1 VKLSDRDIRAR
12 IFSMTGEKAIGLDPR
27 PPEDAIKG
35 ASIDLRLGYE
45 FQRFARRPGPDADPH
60 APPPGIIDLWGPPEE
75 TRKAIDAA
83 LEDHLRLKEGEAITL
98 EPGELALG
106 ATMESITVPG
116 DLCGILNGRSSLAR
130 LGLMVHATAHFVDPG
145 WQGCIVLEFF
155 NCGPARLRLRP
166 GMPIC
171 ALSFDVLSSPAE
183 HPYALRGDAK
193 YKQQT
198 GVLNSRISF
207 DRQA

>member
-1 VKLSDRDIRAR
+1 MKLSDRDIRTR
-12 IFSMTGEKAIGLDPR
+12 IFSLTGEKAIGIDPR

-45 FQRFARRPGPDADPH
+45 FQRFAKRPGPDAV
-60 APPPGIIDLWGPPEE
+60 AEGPGAIDLWGPSEE

-83 LEDHLRLKEGEAITL
+83 LEEHLSLKEGEAITL

-106 ATMESITVPG
+106 ATMESITVPD

-145 WQGCIVLEFF
+145 WSGCIVLEFF
-155 NCGPARLRLRP
+155 NCGPAYLRLRP

-171 ALSFDVLSSPAE
+171 ALSFDLLSSPAE

-193 YKQQT
+193 YKQQS
-198 GVLNSRISF
+198 GVLSSRISF
-207 DRQA
+207 DRQAQ

>member
-1 VKLSDRDIRAR
+1 VKLSDRDIRTR
-12 IFSMTGEKAIGLDPR
+12 IFDITGEKAIRLDPM

-45 FQRFARRPGPDADPH
+45 FQRFAERPGAEGG
-60 APPPGIIDLWGPPEE
+60 APRTGVIDLWGPSDE
-75 TRKAIDAA
+75 TRKAIDAV

-106 ATMESITVPG
+106 ATMESITVPE

-155 NCGPARLRLRP
+155 NCGPARQRLRP

>member
-1 VKLSDRDIRAR
+1 MKLSDRDIRMR
-12 IFSMTGEKAIGLDPR
+12 IFGAAGEKAIGLDPL
-27 PPEDAIKG
+27 PPEDAVKG
-35 ASIDLRLGYE
+35 ASVDLRLGYE
-45 FQRFARRPGPDADPH
+45 FQRFAKRPGKDGPE
-60 APPPGIIDLWGPPEE
+60 PGVIDLWGPSEE

-83 LEDHLRLKEGEAITL
+83 LEEHVRLKEGEAITL

-145 WQGCIVLEFF
+145 WEGCIVLEFF

-171 ALSFDVLSSPAE
+171 ALSFDLLSTQAD

-193 YKQQT
+193 YKQQA
-198 GVLNSRISF
+198 GVLRSRIAF
-207 DRQA
+207 DRQAQ